1 MFFNILKI
9 QNNLQTTK
17 YIMIVCG
24 LFEHAS
30 MLFRGLFQC
39 PRFVKEGP
47 AAVAVGRI
55 APTGRTAPKAPA
67 GQSCWD
73 DDISVTGHAYM
84 ALTKTNSAE

>member
-1 MFFNILKI
+1 MLKI

-39 PRFVKEGP
+39 PHSCSEGQ
-47 AAVAVGRI
+47 AAVNKLI
-55 APTGRTAPKAPA
+55 EEFRTQYCRRPSMMRELNK
-67 GQSCWD
+67 
-73 DDISVTGHAYM
+73 
-84 ALTKTNSAE
+84 LR